1 MLLGRLAGVE
11 VAVVDMTSNHLTD
24 SLGVLDRQGY
34 RLVLRAALLLLRLI
48 LLQKI
53 RETTGRSIWTRRGQ
67 TVLGTVLSG
76 MQSYELG
83 TAIPPGSR
91 CRTRPEWTLRPSTQ

>member
-1 MLLGRLAGVE
+1 MLLGRLVGAGEAMVG
-11 VAVVDMTSNHLTD
+11 MTSNHLTN

-34 RLVLRAALLLLRLI
+34 RLVLRAAPLLLRQI
-48 LLQKI
+48 LLQRI
-53 RETTGRSIWTRRGQ
+53 RKTTGRSFWTRREQ
-67 TVLGTVLSG
+67 MVLGTVLTG

-83 TAIPPGSR
+83 MAIPPGSR